1 MNIEEFCN
9 KHNIVNKNNKND
21 ISNNIIIEWLIENKN
36 IFITTDVSY
45 DFKNLKWVYRFYIT
59 DLLTQD
65 RYATLDNYDTNKKCI
80 NAAIEYVIKN
90 LL

>member
-21 ISNNIIIEWLIENKN
+21 ISTNIIIEWLIENQN

-59 DLLTQD
+59 DLLTKD